1 MTRIKICGIKEETHA
16 LVAAKTGAD
25 FIGLVFA
32 PSRRQITVAQAAKIV
47 SALKQ
52 SGHATEAVGLFV
64 NCPAAEINR
73 IADTCHLDWVQLS
86 GDESWEYCL
95 EIQRPLLK
103 VVRVNRRQ
111 TQPDICDALA
121 QGAKILAVKRHIFLL
136 DSHIKGQYGGTGMA
150 FNWGLARQAAERF
163 PVIIAGGL
171 TPENAVQVIQR
182 AAPWGVD
189 VSTGVEVAGV
199 KHAARIR
206 AFVTAVRRADAD
218 LG

>member
-86 GDESWEYCL
+86 GDESWDEPAPDPARYLRCL
-95 EIQRPLLK
+95 GP
-103 VVRVNRRQ
+103 
-111 TQPDICDALA
+111 
-121 QGAKILAVKRHIFLL
+121 
-136 DSHIKGQYGGTGMA
+136 GGK
-150 FNWGLARQAAERF
+150 N
-163 PVIIAGGL
+163 PGGEKTHL
-171 TPENAVQVIQR
+171 
-182 AAPWGVD
+182 
-189 VSTGVEVAGV
+189 ST
-199 KHAARIR
+199 
-206 AFVTAVRRADAD
+206 
-218 LG
+218 